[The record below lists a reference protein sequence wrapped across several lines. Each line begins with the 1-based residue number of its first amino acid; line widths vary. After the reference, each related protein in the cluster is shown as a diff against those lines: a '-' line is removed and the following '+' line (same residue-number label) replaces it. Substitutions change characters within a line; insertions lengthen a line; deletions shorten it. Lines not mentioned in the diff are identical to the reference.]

1 MSDRE
6 RAAAFLRET
15 YLRRVE
21 DVQTHPWGVLVS
33 TPSLPR
39 VWDANFAIV
48 DRWEGTAAELR
59 DELERV
65 QRQARF
71 AHRRA
76 ALLDEGLAQRLW
88 GDVLELGWEFSSRYV
103 VMAHCRPPDR
113 APDPAIEVLGVGE
126 TDWANGRRAMIATEP
141 FGHDDELGA
150 QLVELD
156 RRLARAMEVR
166 HLAAVIDGEVAS
178 YAGLY
183 LEGDVAQIEDVATL
197 EEFRGRGLAR
207 AVVLQAVEEARLA
220 GAELVFLVAD
230 EADWPRELYGRL
242 GFDAIGTE
250 HVFGRSGRQHVSS

>member
-1 MSDRE
+1 MNDRE
-6 RAAAFLRET
+6 RAAAFLRDT
-15 YLRRVE
+15 YVRRVE
-21 DVQTHPWGVLVS
+21 HVEPHPWGVLTS

-48 DRWEGTAAELR
+48 DRWDGTARELG

-65 QRQARF
+65 QRRRRF

-76 ALLDEGLAQRLW
+76 VLLDEELADRLW
-88 GDVLELGWEFSSRYV
+88 GDVLRQGWELTSRYV
-103 VMAHCRPPDR
+103 IMAKRRPPDR
-113 APDPAIEVLGVGE
+113 PPDPAIEVLGVGE
-126 TDWANGRRAMIATEP
+126 TDWAIGRRAMIATEP

-156 RRLARAMEVR
+156 RRLARSMEVR
-166 HLAAVIDGEVAS
+166 HLAAVVDGEVAS

-207 AVVLQAVEEARLA
+207 AVVLQAVETARRA
-220 GAELVFLVAD
+220 GADLVFLIAD
-230 EADWPRELYGRL
+230 QADWPQELYARL
-242 GFDAIGTE
+242 GFDPIGAE